1 METEGF
7 SFSDFIRSKI
17 LSGFPWNLWVHS
29 WSWFPEVLQILNL
42 CGFRNRFL
50 IKDYQK
56 NIRCLISVLK

>member
-1 METEGF
+1 MNLLKTVIDDLGN
-7 SFSDFIRSKI
+7 I
-17 LSGFPWNLWVHS
+17 LKKNGILAIEIGNEHYKK
-29 WSWFPEVLQILNL
+29 VLQILNL